1 MSSVTKEFDIFFN
14 REEKHEKDLSFN
26 VGIGVVCLRSGAC
39 ENTKGYVGDG
49 WPDRRYHHP

>member
-49 WPDRRYHHP
+49 WPDR